1 MSLMLSKGRYD
12 WFSPSI
18 FLSPT
23 AASVLQ
29 KLTKGTEL
37 PTIPTAVMELQKQL
51 RDETNPPASIA
62 TALKSNPILAGQVL
76 KIANNLKIGSGQKI
90 NSIEHAIV
98 FVGRKTVADLTQ
110 VAAMKSFSLKTKKF
124 QAEKFWTEAMITG
137 VITEQLVRLLNLRI
151 LPDEAYLAGTMC
163 NIGKI
168 VGAITS
174 PDITDKV
181 YDHVTQSKTLPSW
194 SQAEKE
200 MGAIDHC
207 VLGEIGAVVWGMP
220 QYVKA
225 AAMKHHSPL
234 EGAVTRTSLGIP
246 DLVVLANQLTHWVLL
261 NPNRIDKSLLDKTAK
276 QMRLSDGDLQKFVN
290 DMIKLSKSQLSDPKT
305 TAA

>member
-1 MSLMLSKGRYD
+1 MSLMISKGRFD

-29 KLTKGTEL
+29 KLSKASEL

-51 RDETNPPASIA
+51 RDEATPPAAIA
-62 TALKSNPILAGQVL
+62 SALKSNPLLAGQVL
-76 KIANNLKIGSGQKI
+76 KIANNLKVGSGQKI

-110 VAAMKSFSLKTKKF
+110 VAAMKSFVLKTQKF
-124 QAEKFWTEAMITG
+124 QADQFWNECMITG
-137 VITEQLVRLLNLRI
+137 MITEQLVRLLNLRI

-163 NIGKI
+163 NVGKI
-168 VGAITS
+168 VAAIIE
-174 PDITDKV
+174 PQITDKV
-181 YDHVTQSKTLPSW
+181 YEHVTQSKTLPSW
-194 SQAEKE
+194 GQAEKE
-200 MGAIDHC
+200 LKTVDHC

-220 QYVKA
+220 SYVKV

-261 NPNRIDKSLLDKTAK
+261 NPNRIDKTLLDKTTK

-290 DMIKLSKSQLSDPKT
+290 EMIKMSKSLLTDSKS
-305 TAA
+305 AAA